1 MPSRWIARVVAS
13 TASVWMV
20 TSTLAFADPPAR
32 VARISFSTGAVSFRP
47 ASVDEWS
54 TASLNYPLTI
64 GDHVWTDTR
73 ARTELQLDT
82 AVLRVAPATEL
93 SVLNLDDHVAQ
104 IRLTQGTVSVRV
116 RAVDVGDTM
125 EIDTP
130 AGAVSL
136 LEPGLYRLDVND
148 AGDATVITVRQG
160 EADMANGTTDVMVH
174 KSQSVTISLDSS
186 QPDVQPAIHLDD
198 FEDWALARDR
208 RSANVETARYVSA
221 ATIGYEDLDAN
232 GAWQTVPE
240 YGAVWVPR
248 VRGEWA
254 PYRFGRWAWVE
265 PWGWTWID
273 DEPWGFAPFHYG
285 RWAFVQTRGWVWV
298 PGAVVA
304 RPVYAPAL
312 VAFVGGPN
320 WSVSVR
326 SGAPIGWFPLGPR
339 EVYVPSYRTTP
350 VYVQRINAAH
360 VTNVNVTRVTYVN
373 RSVPGAVTAVSR
385 ETFVRSQPVERAT
398 VAVTREQVQSAK
410 VISGTE
416 IAPERVS
423 VTGTAAARVQ
433 PPAPAVSRQVMVR
446 TAPPG
451 AESAGSRRRFPRD
464 TTAAPARR
472 ASAPSFRRARR
483 SADASPRR
491 AVRHRRAPPR
501 STFSRHHH
509 CTTNA
514 ASTRSASQS
523 PGGAS
528 ASRGAPIKPAAPPA
542 NAQLNQRFA
551 QERADIQSR
560 HAQERSALQARHQ
573 QERQQLRDP
582 HKRAELQQ
590 RQQQETKALNEKQRQ
605 EREAMVKRQQEER
618 KARARAAL
626 ERRTIARRLTTPR
639 RRAPPRAPASRPSSR
654 NRSAAPSAAACV

>member
-1 MPSRWIARVVAS
+1 M
-13 TASVWMV
+13 
-20 TSTLAFADPPAR
+20 
-32 VARISFSTGAVSFRP
+32 
-47 ASVDEWS
+47 
-54 TASLNYPLTI
+54 
-64 GDHVWTDTR
+64 
-73 ARTELQLDT
+73 
-82 AVLRVAPATEL
+82 

-186 QPDVQPAIHLDD
+186 QPDVRPAIHLDD

-265 PWGWTWID
+265 PWGWTWVD

-350 VYVQRINAAH
+350 VYVQRVNAAH
-360 VTNVNVTRVTYVN
+360 VTNVNVTRVAYVN

-416 IAPERVS
+416 VAPERVS
-423 VTGTAAARVQ
+423 VTGTAVGSRSAAGACRE
-433 PPAPAVSRQVMVR
+433 PASDGEDRA
-446 TAPPG
+446 TG
-451 AESAGSRRRFPRD
+451 AESAGSRRRS
-464 TTAAPARR
+464 R
-472 ASAPSFRRARR
+472 ATHRGAGRPRRARADDEA
-483 SADASPRR
+483 SAASASP
-491 AVRHRRAPPR
+491 H

-514 ASTRSASQS
+514 SSTRSASQG
-523 PGGAS
+523 PGGQAP
-528 ASRGAPIKPAAPPA
+528 GAPIKPAAPPA

-573 QERQQLRDP
+573 QERQELRDP

-618 KARARAAL
+618 TSKGKGGA
-626 ERRTIARRLTTPR
+626 
-639 RRAPPRAPASRPSSR
+639 
-654 NRSAAPSAAACV
+654 

>member
-1 MPSRWIARVVAS
+1 MSSRWIARLVAA
-13 TASVWMV
+13 TATAWTMS
-20 TSTLAFADPPAR
+20 SALALADPPAR
-32 VARISFSTGAVSFRP
+32 VARISFSTGAVSLRP
-47 ASVDEWS
+47 ATVDDWS

-82 AVLRVAPATEL
+82 AVLRVAPSTEL
-93 SVLNLDDHVAQ
+93 SLLNLDDHIAQ

-125 EIDTP
+125 EVDTP

-148 AGDATVITVRQG
+148 AGDTTVITVRQG
-160 EADMANGTTDVMVH
+160 EADMANGTTDVMVD
-174 KSQSVTISLDSS
+174 KSQSVTVSLDSS
-186 QPDVQPAIHLDD
+186 QPDVRPAIRLDE

-285 RWAFVQTRGWVWV
+285 RWAFVQTRGWAWV

-320 WSVSVR
+320 WNVSVR

-360 VTNVNVTRVTYVN
+360 VTNVTNVNVTRVTYVN

-398 VAVTREQVQSAK
+398 VAVTREQVQSAQ
-410 VISGTE
+410 VTAGTG
-416 IAPERVS
+416 IAPQRVS
-423 VTGTAAARVQ
+423 VTGTAVARVQ
-433 PPAPAVSRQVMVR
+433 PPTPAASRPVMVR
-446 TAPPG
+446 NAPPPPPRPF
-451 AESAGSRRRFPRD
+451 AAMSDASRAPSPAPNPLVRAVVPPRN
-464 TTAAPARR
+464 AAPTRV
-472 ASAPSFRRARR
+472 AP
-483 SADASPRR
+483 
-491 AVRHRRAPPR
+491 APD
-501 STFSRHHH
+501 T
-509 CTTNA
+509 
-514 ASTRSASQS
+514 
-523 PGGAS
+523 
-528 ASRGAPIKPAAPPA
+528 KPA
-542 NAQLNQRFA
+542 
-551 QERADIQSR
+551 
-560 HAQERSALQARHQ
+560 
-573 QERQQLRDP
+573 
-582 HKRAELQQ
+582 
-590 RQQQETKALNEKQRQ
+590 
-605 EREAMVKRQQEER
+605 
-618 KARARAAL
+618 
-626 ERRTIARRLTTPR
+626 
-639 RRAPPRAPASRPSSR
+639 RAPAPTRAITSPPPPPP
-654 NRSAAPSAAACV
+654 PSATPPPPSATPPSPRAVPPPPVTRN

>member
-1 MPSRWIARVVAS
+1 MPSRWNARVVAS

-32 VARISFSTGAVSFRP
+32 VARISYSTGAVSFRP
-47 ASVDEWS
+47 PSVNEWS

-82 AVLRVAPATEL
+82 AVLRVAPATEI

-148 AGDATVITVRQG
+148 VGDATVITVRQG

-174 KSQSVTISLDSS
+174 KSQSVTISLDSA
-186 QPDVQPAIHLDD
+186 QPDVKPAIHLDD

-208 RSANVETARYVSA
+208 RSANLETARYVSA

-265 PWGWTWID
+265 PWGWTWVD

-320 WSVSVR
+320 WSAVR

-350 VYVQRINAAH
+350 LYVQRVNAAH
-360 VTNVNVTRVTYVN
+360 VTNVNVTRVAYVN
-373 RSVPGAVTAVSR
+373 RSVPGAITAVSR

-416 IAPERVS
+416 VAPERVS

-433 PPAPAVSRQVMVR
+433 PPAPAVSRQVMVK
-446 TAPPG
+446 TAPP
-451 AESAGSRRRFPRD
+451 APNPLVRAVVPARH
-464 TTAAPARR
+464 TAAPAARV
-472 ASAPSFRRARR
+472 APAPTTKPAPPPPATTQPSAGTTTAPPTPPAPSPHPRAQ
-483 SADASPRR
+483 AGQ
-491 AVRHRRAPPR
+491 AP
-501 STFSRHHH
+501 
-509 CTTNA
+509 
-514 ASTRSASQS
+514 
-523 PGGAS
+523 
-528 ASRGAPIKPAAPPA
+528 GAPIKPAAPPA

-573 QERQQLRDP
+573 QERQELHDP

-618 KARARAAL
+618 TSKGKGAL
-626 ERRTIARRLTTPR
+626 ERR
-639 RRAPPRAPASRPSSR
+639 
-654 NRSAAPSAAACV
+654 

>member
-13 TASVWMV
+13 TALVWMV
-20 TSTLAFADPPAR
+20 MSTLAFADPPAR

-47 ASVDEWS
+47 ASADEWS
-54 TASLNYPLTI
+54 TVSLNYPLTI

-130 AGAVSL
+130 VGAVSL

-160 EADMANGTTDVMVH
+160 QADMANGTTDVMVH
-174 KSQSVTISLDSS
+174 KGQSVTISLDSP
-186 QPDVQPAIHLDD
+186 QPGVQPAIHLDD
-198 FEDWALARDR
+198 FENWALARDR

-248 VRGEWA
+248 VHAEWA

-265 PWGWTWID
+265 PWGWTWVD

-320 WSVSVR
+320 WNVSVR

-350 VYVQRINAAH
+350 VYVQRVNAAQVTN

-410 VISGTE
+410 VIAGTE
-416 IAPERVS
+416 IAPQRVS

-433 PPAPAVSRQVMVR
+433 PPAPAVSRQVIVK
-446 TAPPG
+446 TAPPAPNPLVRAVVPARTTVAPAAGVAPAPATKPAPPPAQPTSPPPAG
-451 AESAGSRRRFPRD
+451 AATTQPSAGT
-464 TTAAPARR
+464 TTARPT
-472 ASAPSFRRARR
+472 
-483 SADASPRR
+483 
-491 AVRHRRAPPR
+491 PPPPGP
-501 STFSRHHH
+501 HPKAQ
-509 CTTNA
+509 A
-514 ASTRSASQS
+514 A
-523 PGGAS
+523 
-528 ASRGAPIKPAAPPA
+528 A
-542 NAQLNQRFA
+542 NAR
-551 QERADIQSR
+551 
-560 HAQERSALQARHQ
+560 
-573 QERQQLRDP
+573 
-582 HKRAELQQ
+582 
-590 RQQQETKALNEKQRQ
+590 
-605 EREAMVKRQQEER
+605 
-618 KARARAAL
+618 
-626 ERRTIARRLTTPR
+626 
-639 RRAPPRAPASRPSSR
+639 
-654 NRSAAPSAAACV
+654 

>member
-1 MPSRWIARVVAS
+1 MPSRWIACVVAS

-47 ASVDEWS
+47 ARVDEWS

-73 ARTELQLDT
+73 ARTELQLDM
-82 AVLRVAPATEL
+82 AVLRVAPATEM

-116 RAVDVGDTM
+116 RAVDAGDTI

-174 KSQSVTISLDSS
+174 KSQSVTISLDSA
-186 QPDVQPAIHLDD
+186 QPDVRPAIHLDE

-240 YGAVWVPR
+240 DGAVWVPR

-265 PWGWTWID
+265 PWGWTWVD

-285 RWAFVQTRGWVWV
+285 RWAFMQTRGWVWV

-320 WSVSVR
+320 WSVRFARAHQSDGFRSVR
-326 SGAPIGWFPLGPR
+326 A
-339 EVYVPSYRTTP
+339 
-350 VYVQRINAAH
+350 
-360 VTNVNVTRVTYVN
+360 
-373 RSVPGAVTAVSR
+373 RS
-385 ETFVRSQPVERAT
+385 
-398 VAVTREQVQSAK
+398 
-410 VISGTE
+410 
-416 IAPERVS
+416 
-423 VTGTAAARVQ
+423 
-433 PPAPAVSRQVMVR
+433 MC
-446 TAPPG
+446 
-451 AESAGSRRRFPRD
+451 RR
-464 TTAAPARR
+464 
-472 ASAPSFRRARR
+472 
-483 SADASPRR
+483 
-491 AVRHRRAPPR
+491 
-501 STFSRHHH
+501 
-509 CTTNA
+509 
-514 ASTRSASQS
+514 
-523 PGGAS
+523 
-528 ASRGAPIKPAAPPA
+528 
-542 NAQLNQRFA
+542 
-551 QERADIQSR
+551 
-560 HAQERSALQARHQ
+560 
-573 QERQQLRDP
+573 
-582 HKRAELQQ
+582 
-590 RQQQETKALNEKQRQ
+590 
-605 EREAMVKRQQEER
+605 
-618 KARARAAL
+618 
-626 ERRTIARRLTTPR
+626 IARRPSTCNASMPR
-639 RRAPPRAPASRPSSR
+639 T
-654 NRSAAPSAAACV
+654 